1 MKDRLA
7 IDGGSKAVTDALPTV
22 SSAAGRTFGPE
33 EEALVLEALRSGCL
47 SRNGGTMV
55 KTLEHEFAEALG
67 VPYAVACSSGTASVH
82 LTLAALDLEP
92 GDEIIVPPIT
102 DIGSILPI
110 LWQNAIP
117 VFADVNPRTLV
128 LDPAEVEKQIT
139 PRTRA
144 VIAVH
149 LAGIP
154 CSMDE
159 LQAICRRH
167 NVVLIEDCSQA
178 FWATYKGKLVGT
190 MGDLACF
197 SLQQSKH
204 MTCGEGGLIVTR
216 NKAYA
221 ERSLLFSDKAWP
233 RDSGSLGSCRF
244 LFLSQNYRMSELN
257 GAVARAQLKKVQST
271 VDRRRTRASQLSE
284 LIGDV
289 KEVSAPRVPEG
300 TDPSYWLYMLRVDES
315 AGVAAQEFGD
325 ALIAEGV
332 PAWPRYIIDPLYRSP
347 IFAQPKTY
355 GTSGYPFSAYR
366 HQAFGPGLCPNAEAA
381 LSRIIAVHWNENYT
395 PSHVEQIGGAI
406 RKVARHFATDRS
418 ASAQARH

>member
-1 MKDRLA
+1 MNDRLA
-7 IDGGSKAVTDALPTV
+7 IEGGSKAVSDALPTV
-22 SSAAGRTFGPE
+22 SSLAGRTFGPE

-55 KTLEHEFAEALG
+55 KALEREFAEALS

-92 GDEIIVPPIT
+92 GDEVIVPPIT
-102 DIGSILPI
+102 DIGTILPV
-110 LWQNAIP
+110 LWQNSIP
-117 VFADVNPRTLV
+117 VFADVNPLTLV

-149 LAGIP
+149 LAGMP
-154 CSMDE
+154 CPMDE
-159 LQAICRRH
+159 LQKICRRH
-167 NVVLIEDCSQA
+167 GIILIEDCSQA
-178 FWATYKGKLVGT
+178 YWATYRGKLVGT
-190 MGDLACF
+190 IGDLACF

-204 MTCGEGGLIVTR
+204 MTCGEGGLMVTP

-271 VDRRRTRASQLSE
+271 VERRRERAAQLSE
-284 LIGDV
+284 LIADME
-289 KEVSAPRVPEG
+289 EVSAPPVPDG
-300 TDPSYWLYMLRVDES
+300 VRPSYWLYMLRVETS
-315 AGVAAQEFGD
+315 AEVGAQEFGD

-332 PAWPRYIIDPLYRSP
+332 PAWPRYITDPLYRSP
-347 IFAQPKTY
+347 IFAQTKTY
-355 GTSGYPFSAYR
+355 GASGYPFSAFR
-366 HQAFGPGLCPNAEAA
+366 HQPFGRGLCPHAEAA
-381 LSRIIAVHWNENYT
+381 LSQIVAIHWNENYT
-395 PSHVEQIGGAI
+395 PTHVVQIGNAI
-406 RKVARHFATDRS
+406 RKVARHFAS
-418 ASAQARH
+418 AHPSSTQARR